1 MANAKYKPNKRNAPT
16 IWQATGR
23 LLGDLA
29 RQVERGNNAAFAPN
43 DPRNV
48 HAETSEG
55 ESRHTRHRSAV
66 IAASGPAIRDQ
77 ARTNRLLSVL
87 SRTRV

>member
-1 MANAKYKPNKRNAPT
+1 MAVKYKPNRKHSPT
-16 IWQATGR
+16 LWPETAR
-23 LLGDLA
+23 LLTTVAEGVAA
-29 RQVERGNNAAFAPN
+29 RNNAAFAPN

>member
-1 MANAKYKPNKRNAPT
+1 MAKVRYKPIKRNAPLL
-16 IWQATGR
+16 WNETGE

-29 RQVERGNNAAFAPN
+29 RKVERDNNAAFAPD

-55 ESRHTRHRSAV
+55 EPRRTRHRSAV

-77 ARTNRLLSVL
+77 ARTNRLLSAL
-87 SRTRV
+87 SRVRV